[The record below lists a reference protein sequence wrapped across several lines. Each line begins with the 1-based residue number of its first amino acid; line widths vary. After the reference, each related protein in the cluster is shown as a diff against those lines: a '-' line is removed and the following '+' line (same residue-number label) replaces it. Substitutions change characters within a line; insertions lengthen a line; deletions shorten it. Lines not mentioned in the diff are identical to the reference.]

1 MLGAMVIGTQAANAD
16 TQVDSNHVR
25 VEQGDTISGI
35 AQKHNVSVDS
45 LVQANHMSN
54 PDMIFVGDTL
64 VLTPNASN
72 SENATQTPSDGVSQH
87 MNQPVHMIENN
98 ENTVNNNQ
106 PATTVQQSAPVAQ
119 SAPVTNTTTVQ
130 QSAPVTQSAKTT
142 TNNSLAGNS
151 MAALRRSIESGGNYN
166 TNTGN
171 GYIGAYQFAPQ
182 TIAGIE
188 SATGM
193 KWSMDPATQDAFA
206 NYYANTR
213 YGSWANV
220 PTNGGW

>member
-1 MLGAMVIGTQAANAD
+1 MAGALLGATTANAD
-16 TQVDSNHVR
+16 TKIDDTHVR
-25 VEQGDTISGI
+25 VEAGDTVSSI
-35 AQKHNVSVDS
+35 ANKYGTDVSTIASASNLSD
-45 LVQANHMSN
+45 ANK
-54 PDMIFVGDTL
+54 IFVGDIL
-64 VLTPNASN
+64 VLTPEAQQPTTNNVQA
-72 SENATQTPSDGVSQH
+72 PVVSQAQPASQATV
-87 MNQPVHMIENN
+87 NTQPVQ
-98 ENTVNNNQ
+98 NQ
-106 PATTVQQSAPVAQ
+106 PAQSQVPVQQSTTPVQSQPASQVPVAQ
-119 SAPVTNTTTVQ
+119 PTKV
-130 QSAPVTQSAKTT
+130 T
-142 TNNSLAGNS
+142 TNSSLAGNS

-206 NYYANTR
+206 NYYANSR
-213 YGSWANV
+213 YGGWQNV

>member
-16 TQVDSNHVR
+16 TQIDSNHVR
-25 VEQGDTISGI
+25 VEQGDTISEI
-35 AQKHNVSVDS
+35 AQEHNVSVDS
-45 LVQANHMSN
+45 LVKANHLSN

-72 SENATQTPSDGVSQH
+72 SENATQNPSYKGSQH
-87 MNQPVHMIENN
+87 MHQPVHMIENN
-98 ENTVNNNQ
+98 ENNAN
-106 PATTVQQSAPVAQ
+106 
-119 SAPVTNTTTVQ
+119 NTTQ
-130 QSAPVTQSAKTT
+130 QTA
-142 TNNSLAGNS
+142 TNSNVNLSGNS

-220 PTNGGW
+220 PTTGGW

>member
-1 MLGAMVIGTQAANAD
+1 MVIGTQAANAD

-35 AQKHNVSVDS
+35 AKKHNVSVDS

-72 SENATQTPSDGVSQH
+72 SENAIQAPSYKGSQH

-106 PATTVQQSAPVAQ
+106 PATNTQQAAPVAQ
-119 SAPVTNTTTVQ
+119 TTKV
-130 QSAPVTQSAKTT
+130 T
-142 TNNSLAGNS
+142 TNSSLAGNS

-193 KWSMDPATQDAFA
+193 QWSMDPATQDAFA
-206 NYYANTR
+206 NYYANSR
-213 YGSWANV
+213 YGGWQNV
-220 PTNGGW
+220 PKNGAW

>member
-1 MLGAMVIGTQAANAD
+1 MVIGTQAANAD

-25 VEQGDTISGI
+25 VEQGDTVSGI
-35 AQKHNVSVDS
+35 AKKHNVSVDS

-72 SENATQTPSDGVSQH
+72 SENATQTPSDGDSQH

-106 PATTVQQSAPVAQ
+106 PATTVQQSAPV
-119 SAPVTNTTTVQ
+119 TTTTTVQ
-130 QSAPVTQSAKTT
+130 QSAPVAAPAQSS
-142 TNNSLAGNS
+142 TNSSLAGNS

-171 GYIGAYQFAPQ
+171 GYLGAYQFAPQ